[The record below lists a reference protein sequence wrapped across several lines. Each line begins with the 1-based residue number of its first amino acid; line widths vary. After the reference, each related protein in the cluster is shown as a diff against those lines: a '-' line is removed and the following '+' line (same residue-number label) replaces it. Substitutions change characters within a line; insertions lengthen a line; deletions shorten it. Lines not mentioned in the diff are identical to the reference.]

1 MKIIFCGGHHN
12 SALLV
17 ARRLKQ
23 KGHRIFW
30 FGHKYTM
37 IGDRNPGAEY
47 LEVSAGKIPFIEIK
61 AGKWQPRFNFLI
73 NILRIPSGFL
83 QSLFW
88 LIKIRPNLIV
98 SFGGYLALPVSIA
111 GFFLRVPVIT
121 HEQTAVSGVANNL
134 ISKIAVKV
142 FVSFPSSVNH
152 FPSKKVVL
160 TGLPIRTE
168 IFDEGKKLFENSKKT
183 IYITGGKQ
191 GAHLINE
198 EVFKILPKLLEN
210 FNVIHQCGST
220 SLFTDILTG
229 QRLKEKLDKDF
240 NYLIKEYFF
249 EDEIGSVFKS
259 ADFVVSRAG
268 AHTVYE
274 LMYLNKPAILIP
286 IPWSNKDEQMHNAQT
301 LKEMGL
307 AEILEQRGL
316 EKGLLLPTVEKFSV
330 NLKNY
335 QKSISFKIIKNATQN
350 MVDEIEKILNIRY
363 NGINDEN

>member
-17 ARRLKQ
+17 ARVLKQ
-23 KGHRIFW
+23 KGYSIFW

-37 IGDRNPGAEY
+37 IGDKNPGAEY
-47 LEVSAGKIPFIEIK
+47 IEVRAEKIPFIEIK
-61 AGKWQPRFNFLI
+61 AGKWQKKFNFLI
-73 NILRIPSGFL
+73 NILRIPCGFL

-88 LIKIRPNLIV
+88 LIKIRPRLIV

-111 GFFLRVPVIT
+111 GWLLRIPVVT
-121 HEQTAVSGVANNL
+121 HEQTTVCGVANSL

-142 FVSFPSSVNH
+142 LVSFPSSVNY
-152 FPSKKVVL
+152 FPKEKVVL

-168 IFDEGKKLFENSKKT
+168 LFDKGKKLFENSKKT

-198 EVFKILPKLLEN
+198 EVFKILPKLLKN

-220 SLFTDILTG
+220 SLFNDIETG
-229 QRLKEKLDKDF
+229 QCLGEKLDKDL
-240 NYLIKEYFF
+240 NYWVKEYFF

-259 ADFVVSRAG
+259 ADFVISRAG

-274 LMYLNKPAILIP
+274 LLYLGKPAILIP
-286 IPWSNKDEQMHNAQT
+286 IPWSNKNEQMLNAQT
-301 LKEMGL
+301 LKKMGL
-307 AEILEQRGL
+307 AAILPQEDL
-316 EKGLLLPTVEKFSV
+316 EKGLLLSTIKKFSE
-330 NLKNY
+330 NLENY
-335 QKSISFKIIKNATQN
+335 KKSTSAKIMQNATQN
-350 MVDEIEKILNIRY
+350 IVNEIEKILKKGY
-363 NGINDEN
+363 NPKLNV